1 MTKILLLAP
10 LMLLMMIGI
19 AGATTPILPS
29 GTQYYM
35 NITVGSWASVHSTN
49 VQQMLV
55 INMSKYSTYF
65 NTTPYNIRFTYP
77 SGGNIHS
84 WVEDNFSSTTKA
96 MVVWV
101 NITNTTTQIE
111 MDMGAK
117 TTNWFNNTW
126 DGIAPQLTST
136 YAQYDDG
143 AGVFPYYTNFAGTS
157 VPSSMTT
164 LGTGTTFNNGAIVA
178 PSDFF
183 ETTSTVYNTQTQI
196 TDSYISSIT
205 YGTSGDE
212 AGTAFVVS
220 SSGGQYTVNSWLAA
234 STGTGEFYSGIND
247 YFSTTSDFTCSSV
260 KDGAFTSS
268 STTSS
273 STGIWSLWATST
285 DSYCNI
291 NYGTPQTLT
300 SDIPPSGSYYLM
312 AGASSGASTVTYKWV
327 RTRAYPPSGTMP
339 STSFGTVQQAPVVSL
354 FISPNPATY
363 GQSITITATCP
374 TNTDTCAIDY
384 PSLGTT
390 IASGTGSATYTYD
403 AFVLGAG
410 TYSSFYAVDGTLGT
424 SSPPQTLTINQNSTY
439 TFTLTS
445 CGAQIYPY
453 TCTTTGTISTHN
465 NQLGANLYLNT
476 NLLGST
482 TTSISNTI
490 ANTLGYFPYT
500 FNTLGN
506 GNYIS
511 NSLTANFLL
520 YVPIYATNVISTT
533 TINTAYLSSPFTW
546 NTYYPI
552 KIYTQSPSSTLNYTL
567 IQNINNAQ
575 SVLTANAL
583 NISYIPPANQLT
595 GDYVYQIIERQA
607 ANSRNLEFTIAANT
621 LNMTDMNSAINYS
634 SLIQYFPILA
644 HTPTW
649 TAKPSSWYIESPSI
663 VPQITQNT
671 SAGAVFSTNVVGAF
685 TPKIHLVYP
694 FASFIMNYTDNPK
707 VQNSIT
713 IQTFQLT
720 LANSIIPSLRNI
732 ANMTIYDQETFNSI
746 ANANAT
752 FNTSITFNN
761 YIFSRI
767 FSNDTDTNGKYFLQT
782 QKSNFQ
788 NPNITF
794 QLNGTVSKPL
804 FFAPSQFFCPST
816 VSYGSAAAYQIGL
829 VDTNGTKYS
838 FYVYTSTGSSAAG
851 YILFINELQGV
862 SARAAESLII
872 PPSLPM
878 AVPLEQT
885 GQEYQYIIYSA
896 NCKNTYYKGS
906 FVDPTNPTYLTLAT
920 GPNQAVFYNTT
931 NVTGACALNV
941 SVDPYKLLCAASD
954 SNAEVYQ
961 YKLEIFNSTN
971 VLGQTSLVK
980 VVYEN
985 SSSFSYNSTLPINQ
999 SYSYALYAY
1008 AFKKFD
1014 PTFLVNGGPLNIRQI
1029 QLSAPLLGIFAFI
1042 LMLTLLFIGLNTGKV
1057 LIMLLLVDVG
1067 LLAVSMLNLAQI
1079 PTIATVLFIFIGA
1092 IISIWSIKA
1101 R

>member
-1 MTKILLLAP
+1 
-10 LMLLMMIGI
+10 
-19 AGATTPILPS
+19 
-29 GTQYYM
+29 
-35 NITVGSWASVHSTN
+35 
-49 VQQMLV
+49 
-55 INMSKYSTYF
+55 
-65 NTTPYNIRFTYP
+65 
-77 SGGNIHS
+77 
-84 WVEDNFSSTTKA
+84 
-96 MVVWV
+96 
-101 NITNTTTQIE
+101 
-111 MDMGAK
+111 
-117 TTNWFNNTW
+117 
-126 DGIAPQLTST
+126 
-136 YAQYDDG
+136 
-143 AGVFPYYTNFAGTS
+143 
-157 VPSSMTT
+157 
-164 LGTGTTFNNGAIVA
+164 
-178 PSDFF
+178 
-183 ETTSTVYNTQTQI
+183 
-196 TDSYISSIT
+196 
-205 YGTSGDE
+205 
-212 AGTAFVVS
+212 
-220 SSGGQYTVNSWLAA
+220 
-234 STGTGEFYSGIND
+234 
-247 YFSTTSDFTCSSV
+247 
-260 KDGAFTSS
+260 
-268 STTSS
+268 
-273 STGIWSLWATST
+273 
-285 DSYCNI
+285 
-291 NYGTPQTLT
+291 
-300 SDIPPSGSYYLM
+300 
-312 AGASSGASTVTYKWV
+312 
-327 RTRAYPPSGTMP
+327 
-339 STSFGTVQQAPVVSL
+339 
-354 FISPNPATY
+354 
-363 GQSITITATCP
+363 
-374 TNTDTCAIDY
+374 
-384 PSLGTT
+384 
-390 IASGTGSATYTYD
+390 
-403 AFVLGAG
+403 
-410 TYSSFYAVDGTLGT
+410 
-424 SSPPQTLTINQNSTY
+424 
-439 TFTLTS
+439 
-445 CGAQIYPY
+445 
-453 TCTTTGTISTHN
+453 
-465 NQLGANLYLNT
+465 
-476 NLLGST
+476 
-482 TTSISNTI
+482 
-490 ANTLGYFPYT
+490 
-500 FNTLGN
+500 
-506 GNYIS
+506 
-511 NSLTANFLL
+511 
-520 YVPIYATNVISTT
+520 
-533 TINTAYLSSPFTW
+533 
-546 NTYYPI
+546 
-552 KIYTQSPSSTLNYTL
+552 
-567 IQNINNAQ
+567 
-575 SVLTANAL
+575 LTANAL
-583 NISYIPPANQLT
+583 NISYIPPANQIT

-663 VPQITQNT
+663 VSQITQNT

-767 FSNDTDTNGKYFLQT
+767 FSNDTDTNGKYFLQM